1 MKQTHFLM
9 NRRSRRSGTRHKG
22 RDATNRLLL
31 ALVVVHSFGNGRQ
44 QGEISGKLK
53 RWGLATCLPHI
64 FKESTRAVQSLE
76 RAIAE
81 RKGLGTGI
89 LTMRKL

>member
-1 MKQTHFLM
+1 
-9 NRRSRRSGTRHKG
+9 
-22 RDATNRLLL
+22 LL

-44 QGEISGKLK
+44 QREIGGKLK
-53 RWGLATCLPHI
+53 RWGRATCLPHI
-64 FKESTRAVQSLE
+64 FKESTHIVQSLE

>member
-9 NRRSRRSGTRHKG
+9 NRRSRRSGARHKG

-44 QGEISGKLK
+44 QGEIGGKLE
-53 RWGLATCLPHI
+53 RGGLATCLPHI

-89 LTMRKL
+89 LTMREL